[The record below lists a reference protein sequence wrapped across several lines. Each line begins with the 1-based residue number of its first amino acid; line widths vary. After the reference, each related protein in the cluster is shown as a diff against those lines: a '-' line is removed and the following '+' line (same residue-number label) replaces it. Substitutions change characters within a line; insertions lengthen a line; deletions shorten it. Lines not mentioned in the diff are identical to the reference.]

1 MELDGI
7 KNFDKRLREGRN
19 IRTLSQACSC
29 LRTVLMHWIWH
40 SAEIGSRMRDHDHD
54 MERYLGFHDNIA
66 LALSVKHEHRMD
78 SFSHHLITYG

>member
-1 MELDGI
+1 MEPDGI
-7 KNFDKRLREGRN
+7 KNFDKRLRESRT
-19 IRTLSQACSC
+19 IRTLSQTCSR
-29 LRTVLMHWIWH
+29 LRTVFMHLIWH

-66 LALSVKHEHRMD
+66 LALSVKHEHCIK